1 LLIDKQVPV
10 GNGIVL
16 WFRTDRF
23 DAAVERVRQ
32 SGTAFLE
39 EPHVNEQAGHRE
51 CLVSDHDGYKVALAS
66 PFADLG

>member
-1 LLIDKQVPV
+1 MLIDKQVPV

-23 DAAVERVRQ
+23 DAAVERARQ
-32 SGTAFLE
+32 FGTDFLE

-51 CLVSDHDGYKVALAS
+51 CLVSDPDGYKVALAS
-66 PFADLG
+66 PFGDLG